1 MLTPLKALW
10 SSVVEYYYDLPRM
23 VLLNIFWFITAL
35 PALLVALGIAQ
46 LVSELTDWQ
55 QLVLNVWI
63 VPVVV
68 VVLALFGPGTAA
80 IYYVT
85 NRLANGELLEIM
97 RFWHGFRHF
106 FWRGW
111 ALATLNVGAG
121 TLLVL
126 NVVFYWTMGGIGLKL
141 LSVVFAYLLVLW
153 FAIQGYLFALMV
165 ELDQSIRL
173 VVRNA
178 LFLAIDNLGLT
189 LGLLVVNVIVILFSV
204 PPWSA
209 ALLLPLATMTI
220 ASYANNKV
228 VVEAVD
234 RYRAAGRILK
244 DT

>member
-23 VLLNIFWFITAL
+23 VLLNLFWFITAL

-63 VPVVV
+63 VPVVI

-85 NRLANGELLEIM
+85 NRLANGELLEVS
-97 RFWHGFRHF
+97 RFWQGFRHF

-111 ALATLNVGAG
+111 ALATLNVAAGA
-121 TLLVL
+121 LLVL
-126 NVVFYWTMGGIGLKL
+126 NVVFYWTMGGVGLKL
-141 LSVVFAYLLVLW
+141 VSVIFAYLLVLW
-153 FAIQGYLFALMV
+153 FAIQGYLYALMV

-189 LGLLVVNVIVILFSV
+189 LGLLVVNVIIFLFSV

-209 ALLLPLATMTI
+209 ALFLPFASMTI
-220 ASYANNKV
+220 ASNANNKV
-228 VVEAVD
+228 VVEAVS

-244 DT
+244 DA